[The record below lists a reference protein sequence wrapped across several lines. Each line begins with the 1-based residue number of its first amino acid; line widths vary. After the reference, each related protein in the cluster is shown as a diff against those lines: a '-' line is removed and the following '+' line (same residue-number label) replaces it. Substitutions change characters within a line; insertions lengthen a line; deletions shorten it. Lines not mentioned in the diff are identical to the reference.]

1 MYEGFFHLRKRPFA
15 AAPHADCFIPS
26 ASSEH
31 ARQTL
36 LRCVD
41 RGEGPALLVGPSG
54 TGKSLLCLLLARH
67 FETRLRV
74 AHLSTS
80 RLATRRDLLQNML
93 FGLKLPYRGLDEGEL
108 RLSLLDRLEIDDAFQ
123 AGALVIVDEAHSL
136 PLRLLEE
143 LRLVTNLVR
152 DGLPRVRLV
161 LAGGPMLEER
171 FTHPKLESFNQRLA
185 GRCYLHPLN
194 REETFEYVR
203 QQVLRVGG
211 QPNQIFADEAL
222 QTIYR
227 ATDGIPRLINQVC
240 DHALLLAHLG
250 GKKPVPAA
258 GIEEAWADLQQ
269 LPLPWGEASAI
280 ESSENPE
287 ASAIEVGELRDE
299 PSSSIEFGELEL
311 GDDWNA
317 TVPSATWIARSEAES
332 QPQVELAFSH
342 HDIFGGDFH
351 EEEVIL
357 DRNAALA
364 AAASPVAVPEVE
376 LPPARKPHVAR
387 PEVAKPLAAKLP
399 SLQITPPEAFD
410 DEAPSFNIVASAEAT
425 LSSVID
431 TLQAEF
437 NPADDPV
444 MPEEPATLPASP
456 KDPQPVQAATLADLP
471 GDDRDILVIETDR
484 RGEMERHGPPRR
496 RNYRQLFSTLRK
508 R

>member
-1 MYEGFFHLRKRPFA
+1 MYEGFFQLRKRPFA
-15 AAPHADCFIPS
+15 AAPNADCFIPS
-26 ASSEH
+26 TSSEH

-36 LRCVD
+36 IRCIE
-41 RGEGPALLVGPSG
+41 RGEGPALLVGPAG
-54 TGKSLLCLLLARH
+54 TGKSLLCLLLAKH

-80 RLATRRDLLQNML
+80 RLATRRDLLQNLL

-108 RLSLLDRLEIDDAFQ
+108 RLSLLDRLDIDDAFQ
-123 AGALVIVDEAHSL
+123 SGALVIVDEAHSL

-152 DGLPRVRLV
+152 DGVPRVRLV
-161 LAGGPMLEER
+161 LAGGPLLEER

-185 GRCYLHPLN
+185 ARCYVHPLN

-203 QQVLRVGG
+203 QQILRVGG
-211 QPNQIFADEAL
+211 QPAQIFADDAL

-250 GKKPVPAA
+250 GRKPVPPA

-269 LPLPWGEASAI
+269 LPLPWGEPPASTNVAEP
-280 ESSENPE
+280 ESDM
-287 ASAIEVGELRDE
+287 IEVGQLADE
-299 PSSSIEFGELEL
+299 PAASFEL
-311 GDDWNA
+311 GDEWDA
-317 TVPSATWIARSEAES
+317 TQPASSWSAGHQAASV
-332 QPQVELAFSH
+332 PQVELSFSK
-342 HDIFGGDFH
+342 HDIFGGDFQD
-351 EEEVIL
+351 EEVIL

-364 AAASPVAVPEVE
+364 AAVSMAPIPQVE
-376 LPPARKPHVAR
+376 LPPAKKPAPPEPAVA
-387 PEVAKPLAAKLP
+387 PQPQ
-399 SLQITPPEAFD
+399 LQILPPDAYD
-410 DEAPSFNIVASAEAT
+410 DESPAFNIVAAAEAS
-425 LSSVID
+425 LSHVMD

-444 MPEEPATLPASP
+444 MPEEPATVATPP
-456 KDPQPVQAATLADLP
+456 KAPQPAQAADLSDLSDLS

-484 RGEMERHGPPRR
+484 RHADVDRHGSPRR
-496 RNYRQLFSTLRK
+496 RNYRQLFSSLRK